1 MRANVASLL
10 SMSLWL
16 VALPALAHQE
26 PVPTGTERA
35 INYDTYTGA
44 LLAASGHPNELSRWH
59 GIWAY
64 DNGRFDEAR
73 RHFERAAGFGD
84 KLSQHFLT
92 LKPETWDT
100 IYGLVRSVG
109 PALWQDKY
117 GPQTN
122 IATGGPVT
130 IGKID
135 PRGIFRPNGPKDVI
149 AGFGLPLI
157 PPSGLS
163 VGKRFLFVGDPHVQ
177 FYLHLDKDALQH
189 LAAWADMPPAAAQET
204 RLQKQ
209 EEVLD
214 AIVLCDPEWTDD
226 GSISAYESR
235 APLVDRYHPLLGWRC
250 EDMTLAAARA
260 AYPAAYETL
269 LSPSP

>member
-1 MRANVASLL
+1 MPDPQPTTTPFLSSRLGWAGQTRYGRIFDLGLTLSDDSVEDNFSRCCAGIARSLGTKSSQDPNAVA
-10 SMSLWL
+10 
-16 VALPALAHQE
+16 A
-26 PVPTGTERA
+26 
-35 INYDTYTGA
+35 
-44 LLAASGHPNELSRWH
+44 
-59 GIWAY
+59 
-64 DNGRFDEAR
+64 
-73 RHFERAAGFGD
+73 
-84 KLSQHFLT
+84 QHFLT

-177 FYLHLDKDALQH
+177 FYLHLDKDALQS
-189 LAAWADMPPAAAQET
+189 
-204 RLQKQ
+204 R
-209 EEVLD
+209 
-214 AIVLCDPEWTDD
+214 
-226 GSISAYESR
+226 GSLLMSGGGVGIEGKTSGGN
-235 APLVDRYHPLLGWRC
+235 PLKLRVGAGRDQTGRGAGFITIQIGPDFVG
-250 EDMTLAAARA
+250 A
-260 AYPAAYETL
+260 
-269 LSPSP
+269 SPQP